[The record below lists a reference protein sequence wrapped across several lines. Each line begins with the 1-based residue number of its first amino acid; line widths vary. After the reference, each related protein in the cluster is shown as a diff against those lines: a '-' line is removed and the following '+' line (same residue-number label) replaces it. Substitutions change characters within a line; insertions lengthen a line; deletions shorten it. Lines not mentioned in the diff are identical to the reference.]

1 MKRSFLVVLV
11 LLLALLALP
20 GLAESIP
27 LDEEGPQDAV
37 IVTSEA
43 RALKRDDRGDD
54 VKALQTRLRELL
66 YYNGPVTGNYYAQT
80 ERAVKAV
87 QEAYGLKATG
97 NADLETLDIIYG
109 DAYRPLKK
117 GDRGEDVKALQTRL
131 SELGYYWGKVSGSY
145 LDGTTA
151 AISNFQKDNGM
162 DSTGRA
168 DVPTQQRLY
177 SDDIVM
183 PTPDPAAT
191 PTPVPPPTQAPNT
204 AYPGKLQYGSTGKG
218 VETVQRQLEYLG
230 YFDRKVTSGYYKHT
244 QAAVKEFQKQNGLAD
259 DGSVGEETWAAL
271 FAADVVYPNNT
282 PRPTPEPTPIPYFVE
297 VDVANQLIKIFRRD
311 ANQEFTDL
319 YKIFTASTGTPSFP
333 SDVGTW
339 TLTGRTARWAHFPTW
354 GGGYAQYWT
363 RINSSIAFH
372 SFLYGSDRRINMRS
386 VNRLGKTASHGC
398 IRLTIQDAKWIYDNL
413 GQGVEVWIHEDGLLD
428 PELKHA
434 HRPGSFNERAG
445 IHNATPEPT
454 QAPVYNSAVTPQSE
468 LRELKIGSEGE
479 DVFWLQSR
487 LKELGLYQGTVTG
500 QYREGTRDA
509 VRAYQ
514 RANSLRGGGNATKQT
529 LEHLYAQAQA
539 DAQAAA
545 QPTAG
550 PLTVTEDV
558 PMTPAP
564 TTSPE
569 ASSLLVEGGN

>member
-1 MKRSFLVVLV
+1 MKRSFLSLLV
-11 LLLALLALP
+11 LLLALAALP
-20 GLAESIP
+20 GLAESVPI
-27 LDEEGPQDAV
+27 DEQGPEGAV
-37 IVTSEA
+37 TVTSEA
-43 RALKRDDRGDD
+43 RALKKNDRGED
-54 VKALQTRLRELL
+54 VKGLQTRLRELQ
-66 YYNGPVTGNYYAQT
+66 YYKGPVTGNYYDQT
-80 ERAVKAV
+80 ARAVKAV
-87 QEAYGLKATG
+87 QEAYGLEATG
-97 NADLETLDIIYG
+97 NADAETLDIIYG

-117 GDRGEDVKALQTRL
+117 GDSGEDVKALQTRL

-191 PTPVPPPTQAPNT
+191 PTPVPPPTQPPNT
-204 AYPGKLQYGSTGKG
+204 AYPGKLKYGSTGKG
-218 VETVQRQLEYLG
+218 VETLQRQLEHLG

-244 QAAVKEFQKQNGLAD
+244 QASVKEFQKQNGLAD
-259 DGSVGEETWAAL
+259 DGAVGEETWAAL
-271 FAADVVYPNNT
+271 FAPDVVYPNNT

-372 SFLYGSDRRINMRS
+372 SFLYSSDRKNINMGS
-386 VNRLGKTASHGC
+386 VNKLGRTASHGC
-398 IRLTIQDAKWIYDNL
+398 IRLTIQDAKWIYDNI
-413 GQGVEVWIHEDGLLD
+413 GKGVEVWIHEDAQVD

-434 HRPGSFNERAG
+434 HRPGTFNTKAG

-454 QAPVYNSAVTPQSE
+454 AKPVYNSAVTPQGD
-468 LRELKIGSEGE
+468 LRELKVGSEGE

-500 QYREGTRDA
+500 QFREGTRDA

-514 RANSLRGGGNATKQT
+514 RANKLRGNGNADKKT
-529 LEHLYAQAQA
+529 LEFMYTQALEEE
-539 DAQAAA
+539 AARV

-550 PLTVTEDV
+550 PLTVTDEV
-558 PMTPAP
+558 PASPAP
-564 TTSPE
+564 SP
-569 ASSLLVEGGN
+569 APSSPVAGAGN